1 VLDLSAVGEPPAVVD
16 DADAAPEAKVK
27 RETTVEVNGKRF
39 SVTMWVPESAGSP
52 VGQSGGAAPRPRRAA
67 GAGSGGGSASG
78 DVSVPM
84 QGTIIKVLVAVGDAV
99 EAAQPVCVLEAMKME
114 NNITAGKAGT
124 VKEVRVK
131 PGDTVGSGDIVVVI
145 E

>member
-1 VLDLSAVGEPPAVVD
+1 
-16 DADAAPEAKVK
+16 
-27 RETTVEVNGKRF
+27 
-39 SVTMWVPESAGSP
+39 MWVPESAGAP
-52 VGQSGGAAPRPRRAA
+52 VGQSASGAAPRPRRAA
-67 GAGSGGGSASG
+67 GAAGGGGSSSG
-78 DVSVPM
+78 DISVPM

-99 EAAQPVCVLEAMKME
+99 EAGQAVCVLEAMKME
-114 NNITAGKAGT
+114 NNIAAGKAGT